1 MSADADVVSI
11 STPGWEGVEA
21 EPPQAPAYLETE
33 QAEIDKAI
41 SRLFLTDD
49 GEKVMKH
56 LERAY
61 MNQPCWAPG
70 YSTDYGFFREGQN
83 TLIRELKARMSRAK
97 VRT

>member
-1 MSADADVVSI
+1 MSLEENVVSI
-11 STPGWEGVEA
+11 ATPGWEGVEA

-41 SRLFLTDD
+41 SRLFSTGD

-61 MNQPCWAPG
+61 LSQPCWAPG
-70 YSTDYGFFREGQN
+70 FSTDYGFFREGQN
-83 TLIRELKARMSRAK
+83 TLIREIKARISRAK
-97 VRT
+97 ERT